1 MIFNWTAIVNHL
13 WQSTAFALFAALL
26 AFALRR
32 NRAEVRYR
40 IWLAASIKFA
50 VPFSLL
56 VGLGARFEWSTTPAA
71 VPAVVT
77 AVRHISPY
85 SFAPVY
91 SDFTPG
97 STTLPLAPIALA
109 IWAIGAA
116 IVLLRWIV
124 RWRAIRQALRN
135 TTPLNFDAPI
145 PVKSAPAA
153 IEPGVFG
160 ILRPVLLLPDGI
172 SARLSPAE
180 LRAILAHELCHVR
193 RRDNLTATFHM
204 MVEAIFWFHP
214 LPWWI
219 GARLVEERE
228 RACDEEVLRQGGDPS
243 TYAAGIL
250 NVCKFYLESP
260 LPCAAGVTGADLKQR
275 IAGILTSRAVRA
287 LTLSRKLLLSAAATL
302 AISVPVAIG
311 ILHAQEPPRRFDVA
325 SVKPADPNVRGMR
338 VTSTPANGL
347 DANNV
352 TLRTLIEMAYGVRSF
367 QITGGPPWLASDHWV
382 ILAKPDHPEES
393 ADSAT
398 TTSVSRKILADHLNE
413 RIRNLLAERFQLVV
427 HSETKELPVYHLV
440 VAKGG
445 HKLERPTERGGIS
458 RNLGQITGKS
468 AGMANFVVVLSW
480 VLNRPVIDKT
490 GLTDEYAWELKWS
503 EEFNAQAIAKDKGI
517 PIPADAHPPDSSA
530 SDPSGPSLFT
540 AIEKQLGLKLEGTKG
555 PVEIVV
561 VDRAEKPTAN

>member
-26 AFALRR
+26 AFSLRR
-32 NRAEVRYR
+32 NRSDVRYR

-56 VGLGARFEWSTTPAA
+56 VGLGARFEWHSTPAA
-71 VPAVVT
+71 VPPAVA
-77 AVRHISPY
+77 AVRQISPY
-85 SFAPVY
+85 SFAPISYDV
-91 SDFTPG
+91 
-97 STTLPLAPIALA
+97 TLSGEFPLAQVAFA

-116 IVLLRWIV
+116 MVLLRWLA
-124 RWRAIRQALRN
+124 RWHTIRRTLHSA
-135 TTPLNFDAPI
+135 TPLALDTPI
-145 PVKSAPAA
+145 PAKSAPAA
-153 IEPGVFG
+153 MEPGVFG
-160 ILRPVLLLPDGI
+160 IFRPVLLLPEGI
-172 SARLSPAE
+172 AERIAPAE
-180 LRAILAHELCHVR
+180 LRAVLAHELSHVR
-193 RRDNLTATFHM
+193 RRDNLTAAFHM
-204 MVEAIFWFHP
+204 LIEAIFWFHP
-214 LPWWI
+214 LAWWI

-275 IAGILTSRAVRA
+275 IAGIMTSRAVRA
-287 LTLSRKLLLSAAATL
+287 LTLSRKLLLSASAAL

-311 ILHAQEPPRRFDVA
+311 ILHAQDPPRKFEVA
-325 SVKPADPNVRGMR
+325 SVKPSDPDVRGMR
-338 VTSTPANGL
+338 VTSTPGNGL

-393 ADSAT
+393 ADSAAP
-398 TTSVSRKILADHLNE
+398 TSVSRKILADHLNE
-413 RIRNLLAERFQLVV
+413 RLRNLLAERFQLVV

-445 HKLERPTERGGIS
+445 HKLEKPTERGGIS
-458 RNLGQITGKS
+458 RKFGQITGKS

-490 GLTDEYAWELKWS
+490 GLTDEYAWDLKWS

-517 PIPADAHPPDSSA
+517 PIPADARPPDSSA

-540 AIEKQLGLKLEGTKG
+540 AIEKQLGLRLEATKG
-555 PVEIVV
+555 PVEIIV